1 MTKAETMRK
10 ITDKAN
16 ADQHNKLVMKNKKY
30 AEKLIST
37 KAVRKALN
45 GFGSYKFAL
54 RRKYVPS
61 LVVNALTDMGFD
73 VIRDSKNGKAI
84 LTIKW

>member
-16 ADQHNKLVMKNKKY
+16 AERHTKLVMQNKKY
-30 AEKLIST
+30 AEKLITT
-37 KAVRKALN
+37 KAVRKALD
-45 GFGSYKFAL
+45 GRGSYKFAL

-73 VIRDSKNGKAI
+73 VIRDSKNGKAV